1 MKENQKLYKI
11 AKAIYSKLL
20 KILYNPTTKGIK
32 NIPEKGPIIIVGNH
46 KHAFDPIMV
55 MSNTNRTIHY
65 MAKESLFKGIHGKIL
80 ESIGTIKIH
89 RNKSNPIAIKEAEEI
104 LKQGG
109 AVGIFPEGTRNR
121 TNQELLKFRHGA
133 VEIAKKTNTPIIPFA
148 IKGDYKLFKKGLSI
162 EFGKPIKIS
171 HMEVEEANN
180 YIRNE
185 VLNILRK

>member
-20 KILYNPTTKGIK
+20 KILYNPTTKGTK

-55 MSNTNRTIHY
+55 MSHTNRTIHY

-89 RNKSNPIAIKEAEEI
+89 RNKSRSEERRVGKECRSRWS
-104 LKQGG
+104 
-109 AVGIFPEGTRNR
+109 PY
-121 TNQELLKFRHGA
+121 H
-133 VEIAKKTNTPIIPFA
+133 
-148 IKGDYKLFKKGLSI
+148 
-162 EFGKPIKIS
+162 
-171 HMEVEEANN
+171 
-180 YIRNE
+180 
-185 VLNILRK
+185 